1 MKTTYGIRS
10 WLVYAPMLGPLFLA
24 TCLSSS
30 VLGQA
35 GGMMGG
41 SGTGMGGG
49 MGMGDM
55 GGVTGTPGGM
65 GGMGGGGMGGGG
77 MGGIAGGYY
86 PGGMGGAMGGMGGGM
101 GYPGAMPALP
111 LVTWS
116 KPEGEKPQWLI
127 SGSSALKAT
136 ESLRRAL
143 DKSANCEFNEIPLN
157 AALSELLS
165 PADIAFELNATELE
179 SFGLS
184 VEQPVTLIG
193 KGSVRE
199 LLRRILSAKELA
211 YVVHEDYVEI
221 TSGEAAKNS
230 PVIRTYDLSYIMP
243 NNQGVT
249 ELTQCIQLTI
259 EPSAWENAEATMSPL
274 GSLLV
279 VRCTEEIHHE
289 IAKLLTIRSLA
300 PVVNTAGQVSVDSLP
315 LNTPSLGLPGGIGN
329 AGSSALSDPNLSA
342 PNTTN
347 VEKTDVPKANDFND
361 RLPDPALNPKLPSND
376 PFK

>member
-10 WLVYAPMLGPLFLA
+10 MLVYAPGLGSLLLA
-24 TCLSSS
+24 ICLSSIA
-30 VLGQA
+30 LGQ
-35 GGMMGG
+35 G
-41 SGTGMGGG
+41 GGG
-49 MGMGDM
+49 MGMGSGGGI
-55 GGVTGTPGGM
+55 GGVTGMPGGM
-65 GGMGGGGMGGGG
+65 GGMGGG
-77 MGGIAGGYY
+77 
-86 PGGMGGAMGGMGGGM
+86 MGGMGGPMGGM
-101 GYPGAMPALP
+101 MGGVYYPGAQPALP

-116 KPEGEKPQWLI
+116 KPEGEKPQWLVT
-127 SGSSALKAT
+127 GSNALKAT

-165 PADIAFELNATELE
+165 PADIAFEVNATELE
-179 SFGLS
+179 SFGMS
-184 VEQPVTLIG
+184 VDQPVTLIG

-259 EPSAWENAEATMSPL
+259 EPSAWENSEATMSPL

-300 PVVNTAGQVSVDSLP
+300 PVVNTAGQAAVDSLP
-315 LNTPSLGLPGGIGN
+315 FNTSPLGLPGSIGTP
-329 AGSSALSDPNLSA
+329 GSSALQNPNLSA
-342 PNTTN
+342 PNSTN
-347 VEKTDVPKANDFND
+347 VDKTDVPKANGFDD
-361 RLPDPALNPKLPSND
+361 RLPDPALNPKLPSSD

>member
-10 WLVYAPMLGPLFLA
+10 WLVYAPGLGSLLLA
-24 TCLSSS
+24 TCLSSIA
-30 VLGQA
+30 LGQV
-35 GGMMGG
+35 G
-41 SGTGMGGG
+41 GGG
-49 MGMGDM
+49 MGMGM
-55 GGVTGTPGGM
+55 GSGGGMDGVTGMPGGM
-65 GGMGGGGMGGGG
+65 GGMGGGGMPGI
-77 MGGIAGGYY
+77 MGG
-86 PGGMGGAMGGMGGGM
+86 PMGGMGGVAG
-101 GYPGAMPALP
+101 GYYPGAMPALP

-199 LLRRILSAKELA
+199 LLRRILSAKELS

-259 EPSAWENAEATMSPL
+259 EPSAWENSEATMSPL

-300 PVVNTAGQVSVDSLP
+300 PVVNTAGQAAVDSLP
-315 LNTPSLGLPGGIGN
+315 LNNSSLGSVGGIGN
-329 AGSSALSDPNLSA
+329 AGSSGLPDPNVSA
-342 PNTTN
+342 PNSTN
-347 VEKTDVPKANDFND
+347 VDKTDVPKTNNFDD
-361 RLPDPALNPKLPSND
+361 RLPDPALNPKLPSSD